1 MIKQKVK
8 YNSPMAYYQ
17 IAKSIKKFI
26 TKNTVIICI
35 GTDKCI
41 GDCLG
46 PLVGTLLKESFLP
59 LPVYGT
65 ISSPIHALNLD
76 NNLRDITLKH
86 PDSCIIGI
94 DACLGNVK
102 SVGEIH
108 TRDYPIHP
116 GKGVGKKLT
125 DVGTASIIGIVDSS
139 DYSNIF
145 SARSIRLSFIS
156 DMAKVISHGILE
168 AYSNY
173 QNNFI
178 E

>member
-1 MIKQKVK
+1 MIKQKIR

-17 IAKSIKKFI
+17 IAKGIKKFI
-26 TKNTVIICI
+26 NNNTVIICI

-46 PLVGTLLKESFLP
+46 PLVGTLLHESFLP
-59 LPVYGT
+59 LPIYGT

-76 NNLRDITLKH
+76 TNLKEINCKH
-86 PDSCIIGI
+86 PNSC
-94 DACLGNVK
+94 
-102 SVGEIH
+102 
-108 TRDYPIHP
+108 
-116 GKGVGKKLT
+116 
-125 DVGTASIIGIVDSS
+125 IIGIVDSS

-173 QNNFI
+173 QNNLI